1 MIKQTK
7 IITVAIIGM
16 VIASGIIFY
25 ACEKSTN
32 KINPIGEDFEKVLN
46 KNYALADAAISV
58 SFADNP
64 YDYQG
69 EKHNQLLQK
78 FFDEIYQKID
88 SAQYARAYVEMAS
101 LPISDPDAAAER
113 ILGLKDDIISKE
125 GYNSKFINSLSG
137 ISETEKQIVN
147 LYFKQMQKLPDLNSR
162 IALSKEAESFILQ
175 EKGLSPEEK
184 EEILS
189 AFAIYRYSTWFWDS
203 MESQLVGSVSNYD
216 IYDAIGFYIATKTI
230 LLDDDPDWDIQDGK
244 DAHAYASF
252 VSMVTCFALR
262 EWTCFF

>member
-1 MIKQTK
+1 MNKKIKK
-7 IITVAIIGM
+7 IAVTIIGM

-32 KINPIGEDFEKVLN
+32 KINPIGENFGKVLN
-46 KNYALADAAISV
+46 RSHALADAEISV

-78 FFDEIYQKID
+78 FFDEIYPKID
-88 SAQYARAYVEMAS
+88 STQYAQAYVKMAS
-101 LPISDPDAAAER
+101 LPISDPDVAAER
-113 ILGLKDDIISKE
+113 ILSLKDDIISKE

-137 ISETEKQIVN
+137 VSETEKQIVN
-147 LYFKQMQKLPDLNSR
+147 LYFEQMQKIPELNGR

-189 AFAIYRYSTWFWDS
+189 AFAIYRYSTWFWDNMGNQVKS
-203 MESQLVGSVSNYD
+203 PMRICE
-216 IYDAIGFYIATKTI
+216 IADAIGLYIANKTD
-230 LLDDDPDWDIQDGK
+230 LLDGEKDINDAK
-244 DAHAYASF
+244 DAYAHASL
-252 VSMVTCFALR
+252 VSMISSFALR
-262 EWTCFF
+262 EWTCFN